1 VCADRGLG
9 LLLLP
14 ITGAPTDIDRVA
26 EAAVDGFIVWTTADD
41 GPVVDA
47 VAATG
52 LPAVVHG
59 GPERDDLPFT
69 ATDNQAAARAVAT
82 ETLAAARRPAVLSQL
97 MDRTRTPALLW
108 GPDPDDAT
116 F

>member
-1 VCADRGLG
+1 MCADHGLG
-9 LLLLP
+9 LLLP

-26 EAAVDGFIVWTTADD
+26 EAAVDGFIVWTTAD
-41 GPVVDA
+41 A

-59 GPERDDLPFT
+59 GPRRDDLPFI

-82 ETLAAARRPAVLSQL
+82 ETLAAARRPAVLSQP

>member
-26 EAAVDGFIVWTTADD
+26 EAA
-41 GPVVDA
+41 VDA

-82 ETLAAARRPAVLSQL
+82 ETLATARRPAVLSQL